1 MGSNIPNNMSFI
13 GTLASSI
20 GSFMRSSKVKG
31 DQSATGADSNE
42 ALFGKHVDEFE
53 GTMALQNANMNAE
66 NQDVNFT
73 AETEVACE
81 WASGQSLAEAV
92 DHFENDEVGNGLML
106 MSVIPDQ
113 PQACK

>member
-20 GSFMRSSKVKG
+20 GSFMRSTKVNVKG
-31 DQSATGADSNE
+31 DTSAETPAGVFTQAADEYE
-42 ALFGKHVDEFE
+42 ATLEIK
-53 GTMALQNANMNAE
+53 NAQMEE
-66 NQDVNFT
+66 NQDVAFK
-73 AETEVACE
+73 EKTEEACE

-92 DHFENDEVGNGLML
+92 DHFENEEVGNGLML

-113 PQACK
+113 AQAAS